1 MHQNYL
7 KSNPFKKRINA
18 IATLLLLLI
27 IFSNPVYSQAKLSK
41 NASQFQLEAFGT
53 GSLFSIKFDSRI
65 TKNENGVGFSVGI
78 GGSPLG
84 VLGKSCNSGFQLAI
98 PVGLNYL
105 IGKNKHLFE
114 LGVGGVPMLV
124 SGTKVFCIPEPGSK
138 ASFFGEDLTGYWYML
153 AGYRFQPVHKKGLTY
168 RLFISPLLQ
177 NNFPVKL
184 WGGGSVGIR
193 L

>member
-1 MHQNYL
+1 M
-7 KSNPFKKRINA
+7 NP
-18 IATLLLLLI
+18 IATQLILLA
-27 IFSNPVYSQAKLSK
+27 IFSTPVYSQGKLSK

-84 VLGKSCNSGFQLAI
+84 VLEESCNSGFKLAI

-105 IGKNKHLFE
+105 IGKTKNLLE

-124 SGTKVFCIPEPGSK
+124 SGTKVFCLQTPRSK

-177 NNFPVKL
+177 KNFPVKL

>member
-1 MHQNYL
+1 M
-7 KSNPFKKRINA
+7 NPIP
-18 IATLLLLLI
+18 TLLILLA
-27 IFSNPVYSQAKLSK
+27 IFSTPVYSQGKLSK
-41 NASQFQLEAFGT
+41 NASQFQLEAFGP

-65 TKNENGVGFSVGI
+65 TKKENGVGFSVGI

-84 VLGKSCNSGFQLAI
+84 VLGESCNSGFQLSI

-105 IGKNKHLFE
+105 IGKTKHLLE

-124 SGTKVFCIPEPGSK
+124 SGTKVFCLPAPGSK
-138 ASFFGEDLTGYWYML
+138 EDFFSEEMGNYFYLL
-153 AGYRFQPVHKKGLTY
+153 AGYRYQPVHKKGLTY

-177 NNFPVKL
+177 KNFPVKL

>member
-1 MHQNYL
+1 MN
-7 KSNPFKKRINA
+7 KT
-18 IATLLLLLI
+18 ATLLILLA
-27 IFSNPVYSQAKLSK
+27 IFSTPVYSQGKLSK

-65 TKNENGVGFSVGI
+65 LKKENGIGFSIGI

-84 VLGKSCNSGFQLAI
+84 VLGESCNSGFQLAI

-105 IGKNKHLFE
+105 IGKTKNLLE
-114 LGVGGVPMLV
+114 LGVGIVPIIV
-124 SGTKVFCIPEPGSK
+124 SSTKVFCLPKPGIK
-138 ASFFGEDLTGYWYML
+138 EDFFSENMDAYTYLL
-153 AGYRFQPVHKKGLTY
+153 AGYRFQPVHKKRFTY

-177 NNFPVKL
+177 KNFAVKF